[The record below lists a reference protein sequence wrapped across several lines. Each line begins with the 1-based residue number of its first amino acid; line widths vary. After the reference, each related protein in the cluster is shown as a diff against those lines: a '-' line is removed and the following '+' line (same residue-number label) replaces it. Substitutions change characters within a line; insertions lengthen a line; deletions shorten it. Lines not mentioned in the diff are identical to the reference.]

1 MMYRF
6 EEFPELW
13 ADACLRNSE
22 GRLMFL
28 SFYGRDTSVLQFI
41 SALELGANNEQ
52 GIDRFHLV
60 DGAGGQRHS
69 VDVMGV
75 QRLDKH
81 SARLPRQGLFGPLSH
96 MWLFDKAL
104 RLPDRANGIAWVMHR
119 RRADAQPGDSHA
131 AELDGLVWR
140 TLVDL
145 SPVAVL
151 PHWREPLLAWCRS
164 RQAISA
170 LDDSLYPALGPVQA
184 VRISLSTHFTD
195 YISQAVGRGELVLQ
209 P

>member
-1 MMYRF
+1 
-6 EEFPELW
+6 
-13 ADACLRNSE
+13 
-22 GRLMFL
+22 
-28 SFYGRDTSVLQFI
+28 
-41 SALELGANNEQ
+41 
-52 GIDRFHLV
+52 
-60 DGAGGQRHS
+60 
-69 VDVMGV
+69 MGV

-104 RLPDRANGIAWVMHR
+104 RVPDRANGIAWVMHR
-119 RRADAQPGDSHA
+119 RQADAPPGHADS
-131 AELDGLVWR
+131 AELDDLVWR

-151 PHWREPLLAWCRS
+151 PHWREPVLAWCRA
-164 RQAISA
+164 RLAIST